1 VGEKTAGH
9 ETVTLPTLG
18 KRVVAETFQG
28 VAKFGSLK
36 LLARG
41 ERKGAVRILWGRV
54 DLIDQLRFVLIGC
67 HISLILEI
75 LFLCSIEISRK

>member
-36 LLARG
+36 LLA
-41 ERKGAVRILWGRV
+41 
-54 DLIDQLRFVLIGC
+54 
-67 HISLILEI
+67 S
-75 LFLCSIEISRK
+75 